1 MIQVAI
7 IGAGFIGPAH
17 LEALRRLGD
26 VEVVALCD
34 SRLEAAQRKAR
45 ALNIAHAYD
54 SVEALLAHP
63 GAAGGANCTPN
74 HLHAQINRQ
83 ILAAGL
89 HIFSEKPLCMTAEE
103 AAGAGGACRPGRR
116 GAWRQLRLPPVRYGP
131 ACGGDDPPWRGRQNL
146 RGPRQ
151 LSAGLDAAGD
161 RLQLAVDSAQ
171 GGASRTVADIGSHW
185 CDTVQ
190 FMTGRRIVEVMAI
203 CLSSGQRVKRR
214 SMAKRPSAPFT
225 RRRHMKRALSIP
237 RTLARCCCVLTM
249 AAKAALWS
257 LR

>member
-1 MIQVAI
+1 MTLPPAGNNMIQVAI

-63 GAAGGANCTPN
+63 GLQVVHNCTPN

-89 HIFSEKPLCMTAEE
+89 HVFSEKPLCMTAEE
-103 AAGAGGACRPGRR
+103 ARS
-116 GAWRQLRLPPVRYGP
+116 WWRLPPGP
-131 ACGGDDPPWRGRQNL
+131 AWCMASASSTASSPW
-146 RGPRQ
+146 
-151 LSAGLDAAGD
+151 
-161 RLQLAVDSAQ
+161 
-171 GGASRTVADIGSHW
+171 
-185 CDTVQ
+185 
-190 FMTGRRIVEVMAI
+190 
-203 CLSSGQRVKRR
+203 SS
-214 SMAKRPSAPFT
+214 
-225 RRRHMKRALSIP
+225 RRRR
-237 RTLARCCCVLTM
+237 
-249 AAKAALWS
+249 
-257 LR
+257 

>member
-34 SRLEAAQRKAR
+34 SRLEAAQRKAQ

-63 GAAGGANCTPN
+63 GLQVVHNCTPN

-89 HIFSEKPLCMTAEE
+89 HVFSEKPLCMTAEE
-103 AAGAGGACRPGRR
+103 ARELVALAARAGVVHGVSFVYRQFAMVQQAAAMIRHLARSAESSRPTAAIYRTGCCWRPTTTGGSIRRRAARR
-116 GAWRQLRLPPVRYGP
+116 GRWP
-131 ACGGDDPPWRGRQNL
+131 
-146 RGPRQ
+146 
-151 LSAGLDAAGD
+151 
-161 RLQLAVDSAQ
+161 
-171 GGASRTVADIGSHW
+171 T
-185 CDTVQ
+185 
-190 FMTGRRIVEVMAI
+190 
-203 CLSSGQRVKRR
+203 
-214 SMAKRPSAPFT
+214 SAPT
-225 RRRHMKRALSIP
+225 GAIP
-237 RTLARCCCVLTM
+237 C
-249 AAKAALWS
+249 S
-257 LR
+257 L

>member
-34 SRLEAAQRKAR
+34 SCLEAAQRKAQ

-63 GAAGGANCTPN
+63 GLQVVHNCTPN

-89 HIFSEKPLCMTAEE
+89 HIFSEKPLCMTA
-103 AAGAGGACRPGRR
+103 
-116 GAWRQLRLPPVRYGP
+116 
-131 ACGGDDPPWRGRQNL
+131 
-146 RGPRQ
+146 
-151 LSAGLDAAGD
+151 
-161 RLQLAVDSAQ
+161 
-171 GGASRTVADIGSHW
+171 
-185 CDTVQ
+185 
-190 FMTGRRIVEVMAI
+190 
-203 CLSSGQRVKRR
+203 
-214 SMAKRPSAPFT
+214 
-225 RRRHMKRALSIP
+225 
-237 RTLARCCCVLTM
+237 
-249 AAKAALWS
+249 
-257 LR
+257 